1 MKQYFTTQELC
12 HSDTAVAK
20 HIDNTPTKEVESNLK
35 RLIDFLNPLREK
47 WGSGIRINSG
57 YRCPALNKEVG
68 GVATSAHTTG
78 NAVDLWPINNK
89 FDDFCKFI
97 LNYLDATKSWDQCI
111 IEQSGTSR
119 WVHLGL
125 FNNQGKQRKMK
136 FEIKCQH

>member
-12 HSDTAVAK
+12 HSNTAIAK

-57 YRCPALNKEVG
+57 YRSPALNKAVG

-78 NAVDLWPINNK
+78 NAVDLCPINNK

-111 IEQSGTSR
+111 IEQSGNSR
-119 WVHLGL
+119 WVHFGL

-136 FEIKCQH
+136 FEIKQ